1 MKHYYLELN
10 IKHNNKE
17 NRPKDNVTKSGKT
30 SGITRNGIR
39 GSCHHNILLYAGI
52 ESLAPPRL
60 HTAMTLQHVTMQAN
74 NAYQTIK
81 INIL

>member
-30 SGITRNGIR
+30 SGIIR